1 MNFLLRLIN
10 LERKMKFKHLNLA
23 ILSTFTTMAATA
35 QVSWQT
41 SVSENWDKPVLS
53 NNTASVVFIRANQS
67 LGEDSNTNI
76 AINNR
81 YLTSLSEGHYT
92 TDVVCAGEVKISI
105 APTKTLTNNLS
116 IDPIIMQLK
125 PRQVQYIY
133 IEVDN
138 QYRPTL
144 NTLTEESAKRLIAQ
158 GYRQTHQISRT
169 NAENCPVYQNPT
181 TSVPVVPVVTPP
193 PIIAPKSPVALQ
205 SSPVVQQAPSIVL
218 NIHFDHDQ
226 DVIKP
231 AYKGEINE
239 AAKFLK
245 NYPNMTATI
254 EGYTDSTG
262 DDMYNMNLSKRR
274 AEAVRQALIK
284 DYAVTPARLQSKGYG
299 ESKPIADN
307 NTAEGR
313 LQNRRVIIKVPAN

>member
-10 LERKMKFKHLNLA
+10 LERKMKFKYLNLA
-23 ILSTFTTMAATA
+23 TISIFITMTATA

-41 SVSENWDKPVLS
+41 SVSEKWDKPILS

-81 YLTSLSEGHYT
+81 YLTSLSEGNYV
-92 TDVVCAGEVKISI
+92 TDVVCAGETKISI
-105 APTKTLTNNLS
+105 TPTKTLTNNLS

-125 PRQVQYIY
+125 PKQVQYIY

-144 NTLTEESAKRLIAQ
+144 NTLTEESAKKLLAQ

-169 NAENCPVYQNPT
+169 HAENCPIYQNPM
-181 TSVPVVPVVTPP
+181 TSVPVVTPP
-193 PIIAPKSPVALQ
+193 PIIAPQSPVAPQ

-231 AYKGEINE
+231 AYKGKINE

-245 NYPNMTATI
+245 NYPSMTATI

-284 DYAVTPARLQSKGYG
+284 DYAVTPSRLQSKGYG
-299 ESKPIADN
+299 ESKSIADN

-313 LQNRRVIIKVPAN
+313 LQNRRVIIKVPAI